1 MIALIDDSHITAA
14 PYFETTS
21 AEDKTPEQDNAE
33 PTRQEN
39 KPKSR
44 IAAEILAN
52 GYLLQDHV
60 VAKGLEYDQKY
71 NLSSRLQNYLTQ
83 LQANGNDCYRYMKHL
98 FHWRLNVSLLVKTFD
113 EKYRIWDKA
122 KEYNEKYKIQEKV
135 NSAAQTAQN
144 KAQAALQ
151 TPTGQKIHEFANQTL
166 AQIAAVHYEAKKI
179 QVRLSRSNE
188 YLISVMLTASIVGW
202 EVASTARR

>member
-188 YLISVMLTASIVGW
+188 YLISVMLTASIVG
-202 EVASTARR
+202 

>member
-188 YLISVMLTASIVGW
+188 YLISVLLTASIVG
-202 EVASTARR
+202 

>member
-98 FHWRLNVSLLVKTFD
+98 FHWRLNVLLLVKTFD

>member
-83 LQANGNDCYRYMKHL
+83 LQANGNDCYRY
-98 FHWRLNVSLLVKTFD
+98 
-113 EKYRIWDKA
+113 E
-122 KEYNEKYKIQEKV
+122 
-135 NSAAQTAQN
+135 
-144 KAQAALQ
+144 
-151 TPTGQKIHEFANQTL
+151 TPFPL
-166 AQIAAVHYEAKKI
+166 A
-179 QVRLSRSNE
+179 
-188 YLISVMLTASIVGW
+188 T
-202 EVASTARR
+202 